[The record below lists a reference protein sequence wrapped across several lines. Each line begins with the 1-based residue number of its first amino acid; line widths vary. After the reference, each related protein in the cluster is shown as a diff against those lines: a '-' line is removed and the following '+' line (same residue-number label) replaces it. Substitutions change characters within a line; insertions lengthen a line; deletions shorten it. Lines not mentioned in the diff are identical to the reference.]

1 MELIW
6 SNDGVSSEEN
16 RNFLQGKPHVDRVEN
31 QGREKTKIPTPP
43 RIHEESVGDVGSDHL
58 YLLKF
63 IVNIDLT
70 SIYPFQYFSLY

>member
-43 RIHEESVGDVGSDHL
+43 RIHEELLEAWGFTNTIPFC
-58 YLLKF
+58 YLSSYSEYLA
-63 IVNIDLT
+63 DL
-70 SIYPFQYFSLY
+70 

>member
-6 SNDGVSSEEN
+6 SNDGVYSEEN
-16 RNFLQGKPHVDRVEN
+16 RNFLQGKPHVDRIEN
-31 QGREKTKIPTPP
+31 QEREKTKIPTPP